1 MTLKEYCKKTEN
13 STNKLYYIFK
23 DKTIYCER
31 VKAKNTFTFLQLQC
45 EKIVKVET
53 KNNIDY
59 ITLDL
64 NFDDYCELAY

>member
-1 MTLKEYCKKTEN
+1 MTLKEYCKATEN

-23 DKTIYCER
+23 DKKINSEK
-31 VKAKNTFTFLQLQC
+31 VKAKSVFNFLELQRQ
-45 EKIVKVET
+45 EVVRIQT

-64 NFDDYCELAY
+64 NFDDFCELA